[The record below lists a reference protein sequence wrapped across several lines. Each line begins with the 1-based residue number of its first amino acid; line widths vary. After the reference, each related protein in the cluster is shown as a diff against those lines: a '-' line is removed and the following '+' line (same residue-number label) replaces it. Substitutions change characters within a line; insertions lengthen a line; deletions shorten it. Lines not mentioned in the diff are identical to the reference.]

1 MKMTH
6 QGTHNCPLWGN
17 PVNIKLRETKMYWI
31 TEQGVKYKKKNGYLC
46 GQHIRTFSSP
56 RLLLDTVKPI

>member
-6 QGTHNCPLWGN
+6 QGTLTCPIWLK
-17 PVNIKLRETKMYWI
+17 PVNIKLRETKIYWI

-46 GQHIRTFSSP
+46 GQHIRTFSSS
-56 RLLLDTVKPI
+56 RLLLETVKAI